1 MRLFII
7 FIALNL
13 GFAAPICIAEESPYH
28 NKIAQLQLLNNDL
41 RKKLQSA
48 TDEINKLKEENY
60 SLKNKTPDEIE
71 FEKAK
76 KELANKSYEIKLLR
90 EKMMIAQDEEFAEK
104 NP

>member
-13 GFAAPICIAEESPYH
+13 GFAAPICTAEESPYH

-41 RKKLQSA
+41 REKLQSA

-60 SLKNKTPDEIE
+60 SLKNKTRDEIE
-71 FEKAK
+71 FEKTK